1 VKEMKRKTERL
12 IWILTLVLVV
22 GIFYIAPIASS
33 FKDEGKLGYYNK
45 LLNTAFQ
52 YLNQYYVDAD
62 QTKIKDLYYGAVQGM
77 YKATKDPYTTL
88 LEPDVLKGLLE
99 SIQQEFEGIG
109 AYVGVKDNRI
119 LIISPIEGTP
129 AYKAGLRPGD
139 IIMKIEDKD
148 TEGMELE
155 KAVSLLRGPADS
167 EVRIEVYRKGLPQ
180 RLNMTIERQK
190 IEIPSVKYSMMDN
203 GIGYIKI
210 NSFGEHTPEEMEDA
224 LEALKEKGLKKLVI
238 DLRFNPG
245 GALNAV
251 VEVANQFLEK
261 GLIVYTVGRRNEE
274 TEKFYADDD
283 LEVGKNV
290 PMVILVNK
298 GSASAS
304 EIFAGAMKDRKRGT
318 IVGETSFGKG
328 TVQNVFK
335 ILDGDDML
343 GLKITIAKYYTPG
356 GYVIAENGIKPDV
369 EISMPEMTP
378 EEEFFSIRLMK
389 DKWVDRFVEKYPKD
403 IPDKALQNFKSR
415 LEDKGIKIRDIFLKK
430 IIRETQ
436 KMLNGPEI
444 MDLEYDLQL
453 QKAIEVLKDK

>member
-1 VKEMKRKTERL
+1 
-12 IWILTLVLVV
+12 
-22 GIFYIAPIASS
+22 
-33 FKDEGKLGYYNK
+33 
-45 LLNTAFQ
+45 
-52 YLNQYYVDAD
+52 
-62 QTKIKDLYYGAVQGM
+62 
-77 YKATKDPYTTL
+77 
-88 LEPDVLKGLLE
+88 
-99 SIQQEFEGIG
+99 
-109 AYVGVKDNRI
+109 
-119 LIISPIEGTP
+119 
-129 AYKAGLRPGD
+129 
-139 IIMKIEDKD
+139 
-148 TEGMELE
+148 
-155 KAVSLLRGPADS
+155 
-167 EVRIEVYRKGLPQ
+167 
-180 RLNMTIERQK
+180 MTIERQK